1 MTIDLYIYLKFFRN
15 SYGIKENLLNGL
27 EQNGKANK
35 QFLKNFRMLQ
45 FSVHVKCMVITI
57 TSPSKIENIQIYF
70 QNTKVYIIIIPFFCS
85 YYNSRLRKAV
95 FNRAVMP
102 LYNKGRSTIKYPLYF
117 SDLVSGIMAALD
129 DPASKGMIFDARGI
143 YFLFR
148 FVYIV

>member
-1 MTIDLYIYLKFFRN
+1 
-15 SYGIKENLLNGL
+15 
-27 EQNGKANK
+27 
-35 QFLKNFRMLQ
+35 MLQ

-70 QNTKVYIIIIPFFCS
+70 LNTKVYNIIFIQFFCS

-143 YFLFR
+143 YF
-148 FVYIV
+148 FVTFCSHII